1 MVQLLWN
8 FLIRLNIYLPYD
20 QETTSPNIHPRETKR
35 YVLKKTCIRIFIAT
49 WFIVVPNLKQ
59 HKNLSIVE
67 WERKLQYYDGKK
79 KECYT
84 YKSNNTDEC
93 QKHYIQ
99 QKKADTRV
107 AFRLYEDSRIV
118 KTNLWWQESERWLSV
133 VEYN

>member
-79 KECYT
+79 KRMLYLQKQQHRWMSKTLYSTKEGRH
-84 YKSNNTDEC
+84 KSSIPFIWRFKNSQN
-93 QKHYIQ
+93 
-99 QKKADTRV
+99 
-107 AFRLYEDSRIV
+107 
-118 KTNLWWQESERWLSV
+118 
-133 VEYN
+133 